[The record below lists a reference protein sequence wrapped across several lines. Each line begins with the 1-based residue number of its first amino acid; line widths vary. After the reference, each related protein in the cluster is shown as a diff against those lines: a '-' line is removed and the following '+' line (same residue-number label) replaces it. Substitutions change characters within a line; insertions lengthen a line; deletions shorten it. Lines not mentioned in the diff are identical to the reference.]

1 MHGLAERAAERASG
15 VVSLSLSEEEEE
27 DASAACGVSRGPGR
41 DLVTP

>member
-15 VVSLSLSEEEEE
+15 VVSLSLSEEE

>member
-15 VVSLSLSEEEEE
+15 VVSLSLSEEEE